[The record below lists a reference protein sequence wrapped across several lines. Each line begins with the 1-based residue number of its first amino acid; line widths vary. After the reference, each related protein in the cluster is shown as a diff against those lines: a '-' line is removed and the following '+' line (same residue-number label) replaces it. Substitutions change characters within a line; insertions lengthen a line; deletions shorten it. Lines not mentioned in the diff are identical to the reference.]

1 MTLLSTP
8 PLTADE
14 LTTYIV
20 DGGSIHHRNA
30 QGRQP
35 RRHRNYRKP
44 KPDLTRAKTKTE
56 HLRIPLLP
64 SPPDGNSNT
73 LFISTTN
80 LDPYLTE
87 SLHTVL
93 LFSQHRDPRSPHD
106 RWNINCRG
114 TRVALG

>member
-1 MTLLSTP
+1 MCVTLLSTP
-8 PLTADE
+8 PLTAAV
-14 LTTYIV
+14 LTTNIV
-20 DGGSIHHRNA
+20 DGVSDHA
-30 QGRQP
+30 QGEQP
-35 RRHRNYRKP
+35 RRHRNHRKP
-44 KPDLTRAKTKTE
+44 NPDLTRAKTKAE
-56 HLRIPLLP
+56 HLKILLFP
-64 SPPDGNSNT
+64 SPPDGNGNT
-73 LFISTTN
+73 LFVSTTN